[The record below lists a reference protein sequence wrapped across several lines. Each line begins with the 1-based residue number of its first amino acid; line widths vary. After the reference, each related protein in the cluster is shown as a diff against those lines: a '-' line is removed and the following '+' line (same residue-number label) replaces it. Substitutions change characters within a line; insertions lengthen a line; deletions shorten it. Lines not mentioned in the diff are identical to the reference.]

1 MSETAK
7 ESQKKR
13 AANAAMELIL
23 PQLSTNTV
31 LGVGTGSTADYFIDE
46 LKNWKHLFDAAV
58 ASSDRSSD
66 LLTSRGIKVINL
78 NAAPLIEFY
87 IDGADEINPDRIL
100 IKGGG
105 GALTRE
111 KIVAAASEQFICI
124 ADDSKQVEKL
134 GIFPLPVEVLPMSRS
149 LVARN
154 LVELGGQPIWRE
166 AFETDNGNWILD
178 VHGLLIEDPR
188 ELESTIND
196 IPGVVANGIF
206 AQRRADIVILG
217 SNDGIRRI

>member
-31 LGVGTGSTADYFIDE
+31 LGVGTGSTTDYFIDE

-217 SNDGIRRI
+217 SNDGIKRI

>member
-154 LVELGGQPIWRE
+154 LIELGGRPIWRE

>member
-1 MSETAK
+1 MSESAK

-23 PQLSTNTV
+23 PHLSTNTV
-31 LGVGTGSTADYFIDE
+31 LGIGTGSTANYFIDE

-58 ASSDRSSD
+58 ASSDRSSE
-66 LLTSRGIKVINL
+66 LLTNCGIEVINL
-78 NAAPLIEFY
+78 NAAPLIDFY
-87 IDGADEINPDRIL
+87 VDGADEINPDRVL

-124 ADDSKQVEKL
+124 ADDSKQVEEL
-134 GIFPLPVEVLPMSRS
+134 GGFPLPVEVLPMSRS

-154 LVELGGQPIWRE
+154 LVELGGRPIWRE
-166 AFETDNGNWILD
+166 AVETDNGNWILD
-178 VHGLLIEDPR
+178 VHDLLIEDPR

-206 AQRRADIVILG
+206 AQQKADVVILG
-217 SNDGIRRI
+217 TNDGVRRF

>member
-154 LVELGGQPIWRE
+154 LVELGGRPIWRE

-188 ELESTIND
+188 
-196 IPGVVANGIF
+196 
-206 AQRRADIVILG
+206 
-217 SNDGIRRI
+217 

>member
-1 MSETAK
+1 MSDSVK
-7 ESQKKR
+7 ENQKKR
-13 AANAAMELIL
+13 AANAAMETIL
-23 PQLSTNTV
+23 PHLSPNTV
-31 LGVGTGSTADYFIDE
+31 LGIGTGSTTDYFIDE

-58 ASSDRSSD
+58 ASSNSSSD
-66 LLTSRGIKVINL
+66 LLTSYDIKVINL
-78 NAAPLIEFY
+78 NAAPLIDFY
-87 IDGADEINPDRIL
+87 IDGADEINPDRVL

-124 ADDSKQVEKL
+124 ADDSKRVGRL
-134 GIFPLPVEVLPMSRS
+134 GSFPLPVEVLPMSRS

-154 LVELGGQPIWRE
+154 LIELGGRPIWRE

-178 VHGLLIEDPR
+178 VHDLFIENPR
-188 ELESTIND
+188 EIESKIND

-206 AQRRADIVILG
+206 AQQRADLVILG
-217 SNDGIRRI
+217 SNDGVTKF

>member
-1 MSETAK
+1 
-7 ESQKKR
+7 
-13 AANAAMELIL
+13 MELIL

-154 LVELGGQPIWRE
+154 LIELGGRPIWRE